1 MLRVL
6 LLLLCLSPAWP
17 GPVFADS
24 EQDEAKSALERGE
37 IKPLDRVLA
46 TVRAAVPGDVVAVKL
61 ERKKKTWIYELKVLT
76 PAGKRREVKID
87 AASLAIMDADDDDD
101 D

>member
-46 TVRAAVPGDVVAVKL
+46 AVRAAVP
-61 ERKKKTWIYELKVLT
+61 
-76 PAGKRREVKID
+76 RRRRRGQARAEEED
-87 AASLAIMDADDDDD
+87 LDL
-101 D
+101 